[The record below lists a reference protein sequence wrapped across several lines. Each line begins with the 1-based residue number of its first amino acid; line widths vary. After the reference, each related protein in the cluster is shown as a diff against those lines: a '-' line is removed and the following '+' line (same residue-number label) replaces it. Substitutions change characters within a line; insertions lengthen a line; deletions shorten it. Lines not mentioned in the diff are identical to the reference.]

1 MSQPVIFF
9 VTRHGETLLNLLGR
23 VQGWSDSPLTP
34 QGVQDACLLA
44 EMMESIPFHAAFS
57 SDSGRAVETARL
69 ILSRGNREDLSLRQ
83 DRRLRE
89 WCFGSLEALP
99 MKELTEAISR
109 GLGGAL
115 TMGEMN
121 ARMEEL
127 PDAIKQADRS
137 GWTEGFD
144 GVRRR
149 LISFFRQ
156 TAEETSAQG
165 GGNILV
171 VSHAFS
177 IKTVLYLLAPQ
188 RLGEV
193 EKIQN
198 ASVTTILWR
207 EGVFEVQAVN
217 QRILSSQ

>member
-1 MSQPVIFF
+1 
-9 VTRHGETLLNLLGR
+9 
-23 VQGWSDSPLTP
+23 
-34 QGVQDACLLA
+34 
-44 EMMESIPFHAAFS
+44 
-57 SDSGRAVETARL
+57 
-69 ILSRGNREDLSLRQ
+69 
-83 DRRLRE
+83 
-89 WCFGSLEALP
+89 

-109 GLGGAL
+109 GLGGSL

-137 GWTEGFD
+137 GWAEGFD

-177 IKTVLYLLAPQ
+177 IKTVLYLLAPS
-188 RLGEV
+188 G
-193 EKIQN
+193 
-198 ASVTTILWR
+198 SVRWKKYKTPVSPPFFGGRAYLR
-207 EGVFEVQAVN
+207 C
-217 QRILSSQ
+217 RR